1 MEYTDVREEVKD
13 LRNRVN
19 KLQNEIWKL
28 ENSVVSDS
36 VTCGKKG
43 KKPLKTVKITGTP
56 IGKLEKKKII
66 LRSTQAKL
74 EEEELRLLE
83 LQDQAEEYIEK
94 IEKSELRVM
103 FRFYF
108 IDGLSYPQTA
118 MRMNETFPDRNIKYT
133 DENVKKRIQRF
144 FKMSPNVPVK
154 DDIMYLAK

>member
-1 MEYTDVREEVKD
+1 MEKWILIEYADVREEVKD

-19 KLQNEIWKL
+19 RLQNEIWKL

-43 KKPLKTVKITGTP
+43 KKPLKTVRITGTP
-56 IGKLEKKKII
+56 AGKLEKKKII

-74 EEEELRLLE
+74 EEEELKLLE
-83 LQDQAEEYIEK
+83 LQDRAEEYIEK
-94 IEKSELRVM
+94 IRKSELRVM

-118 MRMNETFPDRNIKYT
+118 IRMNETFPDRNIKYT
-133 DENVKKRIQRF
+133 DENVRKRIQRF
-144 FKMSPNVPVK
+144 FQNVPQCPVERC
-154 DDIMYLAK
+154 